1 MKKKIVMLKRIVG
14 LKGSHNSLIILK
26 KEKEIGLV
34 KKNCR
39 LRIIKKKTSC
49 SEEKEDKKYVCWST
63 IEKMNNMW
71 FVDIG
76 YTNHMFCNKDIFL
89 DMNITINS

>member
-39 LRIIKKKTSC
+39 LRMIKKKQVVV
-49 SEEKEDKKYVCWST
+49 KKKK
-63 IEKMNNMW
+63 IKNM
-71 FVDIG
+71 FVEVLLRKWIICG
-76 YTNHMFCNKDIFL
+76 LLILVTQTTCFVIKIFFL
-89 DMNITINS
+89 TWI

>member
-1 MKKKIVMLKRIVG
+1 MLKRIVG

-39 LRIIKKKTSC
+39 LRMIKKKQVVV
-49 SEEKEDKKYVCWST
+49 KKKK
-63 IEKMNNMW
+63 IKNM
-71 FVDIG
+71 FVEVLLR
-76 YTNHMFCNKDIFL
+76 K
-89 DMNITINS
+89 

>member
-1 MKKKIVMLKRIVG
+1 MLKRIVG

-39 LRIIKKKTSC
+39 LRTIKKQVV
-49 SEEKEDKKYVCWST
+49 KKKKV
-63 IEKMNNMW
+63 KNM
-71 FVDIG
+71 FV
-76 YTNHMFCNKDIFL
+76 
-89 DMNITINS
+89 

>member
-1 MKKKIVMLKRIVG
+1 MLKRIVG

-39 LRIIKKKTSC
+39 LRMIKKKISC
-49 SEEKEDKKYVCWST
+49 SEEKEDKKYVC
-63 IEKMNNMW
+63 
-71 FVDIG
+71 
-76 YTNHMFCNKDIFL
+76 
-89 DMNITINS
+89 

>member
-1 MKKKIVMLKRIVG
+1 MLKRIVG

-39 LRIIKKKTSC
+39 LRMIKKK
-49 SEEKEDKKYVCWST
+49 KVVVKKKK
-63 IEKMNNMW
+63 IKNM
-71 FVDIG
+71 FVEVLLR
-76 YTNHMFCNKDIFL
+76 K
-89 DMNITINS
+89 